1 MERLSVPQVLASSC
15 ALLSV
20 AMLLLSRPEGV
31 RPVAAAEGAQST
43 ITVDYPHTGS
53 MFPPE
58 ITPPT
63 FLWHDAE
70 TTANHWR
77 IDVRFSDGTQLIHFE
92 STGATPPLG
101 RIDERCISTT
111 NELPKLTQELETSH
125 SWVPDAASWEK
136 IKKHSVT
143 SAAIVTITGL
153 SLNNPRQALS
163 SGETSFTT
171 SKDPVGAPIFY
182 RDVPLM
188 PSATEQGVIK
198 PLDQNRIPLI
208 QWRLRNINTLKSQVV
223 LEGIH
228 SCANCHSFSNNGK
241 TFGMD
246 MDGPRN
252 DKGLY
257 ALVSVQKQMT
267 IRNSDMVNWNP
278 TGEHQF
284 QSNRVAFMSQV
295 SPDGKYVLT
304 MLTAADQPAQNN
316 YFVSNFT
323 DYRFL
328 QVFYPTRGILA
339 WYDRASG
346 HRYPLPGA
354 DDPDYV
360 QTGGVWS
367 PDGKYVVFARAKAQ
381 DPYPAGF
388 KQAKFA
394 NDPNELQIKYDL
406 YRVPFNNGRGGK
418 AEPIEGAANNGMS
431 NSFAKISPDGRWLV
445 FVEAKNGLLMRPDS
459 QLYIVPTQGGTARR
473 LNANMSPMNSWHS
486 WSPNGRWLVFSSK
499 SRGPYTKMF
508 LTHIDENGNDSPAI
522 LIDEA
527 TAANRAVNIPEFVN
541 IVAGGIANIATPALD
556 MYKEFDDATG
566 LSTKGDHA
574 TALAAWTAMAAK
586 YPDDSRIQGNLGA
599 ELEKAGRYEEAIL
612 CYQKALE
619 LNPLYSFVHPA
630 MASVLVKV
638 GRTDEAL
645 TQYELALKDYP
656 TWPNLLN
663 SYGNLLART
672 GRLDEAIAEFN
683 KAIESMPDYAE
694 AYNNLGIALTRNG
707 RSEEAIAQLNKAI
720 EIDANYAEPHNN
732 LGVALMSNGEWHP
745 EQAQKEFMAA
755 LAIDPHYAD
764 ASCSLGILNH
774 AGGRDAEAEKLFRD
788 AIRNNPRYMLAY
800 LRLADLLM
808 HESRM
813 SDAKEVVREALQVE
827 PSNPAVRKLSDRLDA
842 AGSQ

>member
-1 MERLSVPQVLASSC
+1 VVAAESVPA
-15 ALLSV
+15 
-20 AMLLLSRPEGV
+20 
-31 RPVAAAEGAQST
+31 T
-43 ITVDYPHTGS
+43 ITLDYPHTGS
-53 MFPPE
+53 IFPPE

-63 FLWHDAE
+63 FLWHDAA
-70 TTANHWR
+70 TAANHWR
-77 IDVRFSDGTQLIHFE
+77 IDVSFSDGTPPLHFE
-92 STGATPPLG
+92 STGAKPPIGL
-101 RIDERCISTT
+101 IDERCISTT
-111 NELPKLTQELETSH
+111 NELPKLTPEMETSH

-143 SAAIVTITGL
+143 AAVMVKITGF
-153 SLNNPRQALS
+153 SLNNPHQTLS
-163 SGETSFTT
+163 NGETSLTT

-188 PSATEQGVIK
+188 PSVTEQGVIK

-208 QWRLRNINTLKSQVV
+208 QWRLRSIDTLKSRVV

-257 ALVSVQKQMT
+257 ALVPVQKQMT
-267 IRNSDMVNWNP
+267 IRNTDMVNWNP
-278 TGEHQF
+278 TEEHQF

-316 YFVSNFT
+316 YFVSNFS

-328 QVFYPTRGILA
+328 QVFYPTRGVLA
-339 WYDRASG
+339 WYDQASG
-346 HRYPLPGA
+346 KRYTLPGA
-354 DDPDYV
+354 DDPSFV

-367 PDGKYVVFARAKAQ
+367 PDGKYVVFARARAQ
-381 DPYPAGF
+381 DPYPPGF
-388 KQAKFA
+388 QQAKFA

-406 YRVPFNNGRGGK
+406 YRVPFNNGKGGK
-418 AEPIEGAANNGMS
+418 AEPIEGASNNGMS
-431 NSFAKISPDGRWLV
+431 NSFPKISPDGRWLV
-445 FVEAKNGLLMRPDS
+445 FVQAANGLLMRPDS
-459 QLYIVPTQGGTARR
+459 KLYIVPTQGGTARP
-473 LNANMSPMNSWHS
+473 LIANMYPMNSWHS
-486 WSPNGRWLVFSSK
+486 WSPNSRWLVFSSK

-522 LIDEA
+522 LIDQA

-541 IVAGGIANIATPALD
+541 IPADGIASIATPALD

-574 TALAAWTAMAAK
+574 AALAAWTSMAAR

-599 ELEKAGRYEEAIL
+599 ELEKAARFEEAIV
-612 CYQKALE
+612 CYKKALQ
-619 LNPLYSFVHPA
+619 LNPLYSYVHPA

-638 GRTDEAL
+638 GRVDEAL
-645 TQYELALKDYP
+645 AQYELALKDYP

-663 SYGNLLART
+663 SYGNLLAKT
-672 GRLDEAIAEFN
+672 GRLDEAIIEFN
-683 KAIESMPDYAE
+683 KAIGHMPNYAE
-694 AYNNLGIALTRNG
+694 AYNNLGIALTRQG
-707 RSEEAIAQLNKAI
+707 HSQEAIAQLTKAI
-720 EIDANYAEPHNN
+720 EIDPNYAEPHNN
-732 LGVALMSNGEWHP
+732 LGVALMSNGEFHP

-755 LAIDPHYAD
+755 LAINPHYAD
-764 ASCSLGILNH
+764 ASCSLGILYH
-774 AGGRDAEAEKLFRD
+774 GGGRDTEAEKYFRD
-788 AIRNNPRYMLAY
+788 AIENNPRYMLAY

-808 HESRM
+808 HQSRM
-813 SDAKEVVREALQVE
+813 SDAQEVVRQALKMD
-827 PSNPAVRKLSDRLDA
+827 PSNPAVQKLREKLDA
-842 AGSQ
+842 TPSR

>member
-1 MERLSVPQVLASSC
+1 MERLSVRQMLAASCVLP
-15 ALLSV
+15 LV
-20 AMLLLSRPEGV
+20 AMLLMARQEGV
-31 RPVAAAEGAQST
+31 RPVAAAEGAAST
-43 ITVDYPHTGS
+43 ITVDYPRTGS
-53 MFPPE
+53 IFPPE

-63 FLWHDAE
+63 FLWHDAAS
-70 TTANHWR
+70 TADHWR
-77 IDVRFSDGTQLIHFE
+77 IDVRFSDGTPLMHFE
-92 STGATPPLG
+92 SMGGKPQIG
-101 RIDERCISTT
+101 KIDERCISTT
-111 NELPKLTQELETSH
+111 NELPKLTPEMETAH
-125 SWVPDAASWEK
+125 SWVPDAALWET
-136 IKKHSVT
+136 IKKHSLT
-143 SAAIVTITGL
+143 GSALVQITGL
-153 SLNNPRQALS
+153 NLSNPHQILS
-163 SGETSFTT
+163 SGETSLTT
-171 SKDPVGAPIFY
+171 SRDRVGAPIFY

-208 QWRLRNINTLKSQVV
+208 QWRLRSIDSLKSQVV

-228 SCANCHSFSNNGK
+228 SCANCHSFSNDGK

-257 ALVSVQKQMT
+257 ALVPVQKQMT
-267 IRNSDMVNWNP
+267 IRNADMVNWNP

-339 WYDRASG
+339 WYDQATG
-346 HRYPLPGA
+346 KRYPLPGA
-354 DDPDYV
+354 DDPNYV

-406 YRVPFNNGRGGK
+406 YRVPFNHGKGGK
-418 AEPIEGAANNGMS
+418 AEPIEGASNNGMS

-459 QLYIVPTQGGTARR
+459 ELYIVPTQGGTARR
-473 LNANMSPMNSWHS
+473 LIANMHPMNSWHS
-486 WSPNGRWLVFSSK
+486 WSPNGHWLVFSSK

-522 LIDEA
+522 FIDEA

-541 IVAGGIANIATPALD
+541 IAAGGIAKIATPALD

-574 TALAAWTAMAAK
+574 AALAAWTAMATT

-599 ELEKAGRYEEAIL
+599 ELEKAARYDEAIL
-612 CYQKALE
+612 CYQRALE

-683 KAIESMPDYAE
+683 KAIEQMPDYAE
-694 AYNNLGIALTRNG
+694 AYNNLGIALTRKG
-707 RSEEAIAQLNKAI
+707 RSEDAIAQLNKAI

-732 LGVALMSNGEWHP
+732 LGVALMSNGEFHP
-745 EQAQKEFMAA
+745 EQAQKEFVAA

-774 AGGRDAEAEKLFRD
+774 AGGRDTEAEKLFHD

-808 HESRM
+808 HESRL
-813 SDAKEVVREALQVE
+813 SDAREVVHQALQVDS
-827 PSNPAVRKLSDRLDA
+827 SNPAVQKLNERLDA